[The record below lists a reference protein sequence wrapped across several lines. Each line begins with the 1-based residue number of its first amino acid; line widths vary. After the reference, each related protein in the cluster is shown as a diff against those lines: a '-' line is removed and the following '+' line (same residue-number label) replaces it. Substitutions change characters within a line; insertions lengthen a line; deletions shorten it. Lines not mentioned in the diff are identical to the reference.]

1 MNTSEIPR
9 RAPAD
14 YWSSVPIATTRRASI
29 FRAPTRVERPSFTF
43 PIKLAGRRETSWSRL
58 GRRSV
63 KLERSR
69 RRRRRSG
76 GGEAHDD
83 GSTVDEPSFSGE
95 KKRRVSRKQH
105 HDPSIPRSFDLTI
118 LRSHDPSIPR
128 SFDPTILRSHDPS
141 IPRSFDPSIYRLATG
156 RRSTSSPIRESYRS
170 LENRS
175 FLHFRRQAKFTRC
188 VVRRNV
194 NVFSLHVWGASL
206 SFPLE
211 LRARISF
218 RRCYG

>member
-105 HDPSIPRSFDLTI
+105 HDPSIPRSFD
-118 LRSHDPSIPR
+118 
-128 SFDPTILRSHDPS
+128 PTILRSHDPS
-141 IPRSFDPSIYRLATG
+141 I
-156 RRSTSSPIRESYRS
+156 RRSTAWQLDVGQPLLQYGSRIDPWKIVPSSTFEG
-170 LENRS
+170 
-175 FLHFRRQAKFTRC
+175 
-188 VVRRNV
+188 RRNLRDV
-194 NVFSLHVWGASL
+194 SCEGTLTFFHSMSGERVLASRWSFELVFPFEGVTVKRERHL
-206 SFPLE
+206 SH
-211 LRARISF
+211 R
-218 RRCYG
+218 

>member
-128 SFDPTILRSHDPS
+128 SFDPTILRSVDLPPGNWTSVNLFSNTGVVS
-141 IPRSFDPSIYRLATG
+141 ILG
-156 RRSTSSPIRESYRS
+156 K
-170 LENRS
+170 S
-175 FLHFRRQAKFTRC
+175 FLPPLSKAGEIYAMCRAKER
-188 VVRRNV
+188 
-194 NVFSLHVWGASL
+194 
-206 SFPLE
+206 
-211 LRARISF
+211 
-218 RRCYG
+218 

>member
-95 KKRRVSRKQH
+95 KKRRVSRKH
-105 HDPSIPRSFDLTI
+105 STT
-118 LRSHDPSIPR
+118 PR
-128 SFDPTILRSHDPS
+128 SFDPTILRSVDLPPGNWTSVNLFSNTGVVS
-141 IPRSFDPSIYRLATG
+141 ILG
-156 RRSTSSPIRESYRS
+156 K
-170 LENRS
+170 S
-175 FLHFRRQAKFTRC
+175 FLPPLSKAGEIYAMCRAKER
-188 VVRRNV
+188 
-194 NVFSLHVWGASL
+194 
-206 SFPLE
+206 
-211 LRARISF
+211 
-218 RRCYG
+218 

>member
-95 KKRRVSRKQH
+95 KKRRVSRKH
-105 HDPSIPRSFDLTI
+105 STT
-118 LRSHDPSIPR
+118 PR

>member
-105 HDPSIPRSFDLTI
+105 HDPSIPRSFD
-118 LRSHDPSIPR
+118 
-128 SFDPTILRSHDPS
+128 
-141 IPRSFDPSIYRLATG
+141 PSIYRLATG

>member
-141 IPRSFDPSIYRLATG
+141 I
-156 RRSTSSPIRESYRS
+156 RRSTAWQLDVGQPLLQYGSRIDPWKIVPSSTFEG
-170 LENRS
+170 
-175 FLHFRRQAKFTRC
+175 
-188 VVRRNV
+188 RRNLRDV
-194 NVFSLHVWGASL
+194 SCEGTLTFFHSMSGTSL